1 MSKRDEDLVEVVR
14 VTHPV
19 RKSDLSWSLEEE
31 ETKEESEKRIW
42 KKSWKQG
49 PRRHRMGQI
58 KLAIS
63 SWTMGTQHQLCPKIL
78 LQSSRYQSHQSPIL
92 KVSKPSKPSMLQVSQ
107 SGIFQGVNLAFGSLC
122 QAGGTRRI
130 YLRQNMQTSGIF
142 KYFLQSWQ
150 S

>member
-1 MSKRDEDLVEVVR
+1 LVFGGRRNKRR
-14 VTHPV
+14 I
-19 RKSDLSWSLEEE
+19 RKKDLEEE
-31 ETKEESEKRIW
+31 LE
-42 KKSWKQG
+42 
-49 PRRHRMGQI
+49 
-58 KLAIS
+58 A
-63 SWTMGTQHQLCPKIL
+63 GTQETQDGPDQTGNFLVDNGDPTPTMPKDPP
-78 LQSSRYQSHQSPIL
+78 SIL